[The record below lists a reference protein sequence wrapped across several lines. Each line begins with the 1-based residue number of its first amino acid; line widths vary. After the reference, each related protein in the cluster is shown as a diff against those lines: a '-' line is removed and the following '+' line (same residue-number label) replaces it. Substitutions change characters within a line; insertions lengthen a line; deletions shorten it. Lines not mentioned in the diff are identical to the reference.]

1 MLGIRKLR
9 SLMTHDP
16 SLKLVRQCID
26 INDDIR
32 DPCKAVLKKQRL
44 DGMKENLRNN
54 LFWIDKF
61 SEN

>member
-1 MLGIRKLR
+1 
-9 SLMTHDP
+9 MTHDP